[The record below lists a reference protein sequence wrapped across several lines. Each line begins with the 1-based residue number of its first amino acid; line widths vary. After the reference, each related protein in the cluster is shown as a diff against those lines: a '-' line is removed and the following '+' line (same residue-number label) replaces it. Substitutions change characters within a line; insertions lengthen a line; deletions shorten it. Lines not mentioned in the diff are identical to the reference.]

1 MEGKFIVPI
10 SMEELTAEEKAIFV
24 TSLLY
29 VMDLSKNQRMEYVT
43 SRLKEL
49 GISKEAL
56 KKIKHAK
63 SPSEVCSLIKQI
75 HDIKMRRYILREMI
89 LVAISNHELSD
100 DEIATLYAIG
110 TNIGIKE
117 EKVGDFFIWAAKG
130 LEWEIEGLQLIEGD
144 L

>member
-1 MEGKFIVPI
+1 MK
-10 SMEELTAEEKAIFV
+10 ELTAEEKTIFV

-29 VMDLSKNQRMEYVT
+29 IMDLSKNQRKDYLN

-49 GISKEAL
+49 GFDTDVL
-56 KKIKHAK
+56 KKIKHVKTPA
-63 SPSEVCSLIKQI
+63 ELYGLIKQI
-75 HDIKMRRYILREMI
+75 EDIKVRRYILREMI

-100 DEIATLYAIG
+100 EEISTIYTIG

>member
-1 MEGKFIVPI
+1 MPI
-10 SMEELTAEEKAIFV
+10 SMKELTAEEKTIFV

-29 VMDLSKNQRMEYVT
+29 IMDLSKNQRMEYLN

-49 GISKEAL
+49 GFDTDML
-56 KKIKHAK
+56 KKIKHVKTPA
-63 SPSEVCSLIKQI
+63 ELYGLIKQI
-75 HDIKMRRYILREMI
+75 EDIKVRRYILREMI

-100 DEIATLYAIG
+100 EEISTIYTIG

>member
-1 MEGKFIVPI
+1 MK
-10 SMEELTAEEKAIFV
+10 ELTAEEKTIFV

-29 VMDLSKNQRMEYVT
+29 IMDLSKNQRMEYLN

-49 GISKEAL
+49 GFDTDML
-56 KKIKHAK
+56 KKIKHVKTPA
-63 SPSEVCSLIKQI
+63 ELYGLIKQI
-75 HDIKMRRYILREMI
+75 EDIKVRRYILREMI

-100 DEIATLYAIG
+100 EEISTIYTIG

>member
-1 MEGKFIVPI
+1 MPI
-10 SMEELTAEEKAIFV
+10 SMKELTAEEKTIFV

-29 VMDLSKNQRMEYVT
+29 IMDLSKNQRKDYLN

-49 GISKEAL
+49 GFDESVL
-56 KKIKHAK
+56 KKIKHVK
-63 SPSEVCSLIKQI
+63 TPTELYGLIKQI
-75 HDIKMRRYILREMI
+75 EDIKVRRYILREMI

-100 DEIATLYAIG
+100 EEISTIYTIG
-110 TNIGIKE
+110 ANIGIKE

>member
-1 MEGKFIVPI
+1 
-10 SMEELTAEEKAIFV
+10 
-24 TSLLY
+24 
-29 VMDLSKNQRMEYVT
+29 
-43 SRLKEL
+43 
-49 GISKEAL
+49 
-56 KKIKHAK
+56 
-63 SPSEVCSLIKQI
+63 
-75 HDIKMRRYILREMI
+75 MRRYIVREMI

>member
-1 MEGKFIVPI
+1 MK
-10 SMEELTAEEKAIFV
+10 ELTAEEKTIFV

-29 VMDLSKNQRMEYVT
+29 IMDLSKNQRMEYLN

-49 GISKEAL
+49 GFDTDVL
-56 KKIKHAK
+56 KKIKHVKTPA
-63 SPSEVCSLIKQI
+63 ELYGLIKQI
-75 HDIKMRRYILREMI
+75 EDIKVRRYILREMI

-100 DEIATLYAIG
+100 EEISIIYTIG

>member
-1 MEGKFIVPI
+1 MK
-10 SMEELTAEEKAIFV
+10 ELTAEEKTIFV

-29 VMDLSKNQRMEYVT
+29 IMDLSKNQRMEYLN

-49 GISKEAL
+49 GFDTDVL
-56 KKIKHAK
+56 KKIKHVKTPA
-63 SPSEVCSLIKQI
+63 ELYGLIKQI
-75 HDIKMRRYILREMI
+75 EDIKVRRYILREMI

-100 DEIATLYAIG
+100 EEISTIYTIG

>member
-1 MEGKFIVPI
+1 MPI
-10 SMEELTAEEKAIFV
+10 SMKELTAEEKTIFV

-29 VMDLSKNQRMEYVT
+29 IMDLSKNQRKDYLN

-49 GISKEAL
+49 GFDESAL
-56 KKIKHAK
+56 KKIKHVKTPA
-63 SPSEVCSLIKQI
+63 ELYGLIKQI
-75 HDIKMRRYILREMI
+75 EDIKVRRYILREMI

-100 DEIATLYAIG
+100 EEISTIYTIG
-110 TNIGIKE
+110 ANIGIKE

>member
-1 MEGKFIVPI
+1 MPI
-10 SMEELTAEEKAIFV
+10 SMKELTAEEKTIFV

-29 VMDLSKNQRMEYVT
+29 IMDLSKNQRMEYLN

-49 GISKEAL
+49 GFDTDVL
-56 KKIKHAK
+56 KKIKHVKTPA
-63 SPSEVCSLIKQI
+63 ELYGLIKQI
-75 HDIKMRRYILREMI
+75 EDIKVRRYILREMI

-100 DEIATLYAIG
+100 EEISTIYTIG

>member
-1 MEGKFIVPI
+1 MPI
-10 SMEELTAEEKAIFV
+10 SMKELTAEEKTIFV

-29 VMDLSKNQRMEYVT
+29 IMDLSKNQRKDYLN

-49 GISKEAL
+49 GFDESVL
-56 KKIKHAK
+56 KKIKHVKTPA
-63 SPSEVCSLIKQI
+63 ELYGLIKQI
-75 HDIKMRRYILREMI
+75 EDIKVRRYILREMI

-100 DEIATLYAIG
+100 EEISIIYTIG
-110 TNIGIKE
+110 ANIGIKE